1 MIEYFEV
8 LVRDSADEA
17 FEDGMESQFSQGL
30 HSAVVEHGKTALLAI
45 DRVILAGNTNAE
57 LLGETLVQIGAVEDP
72 ATHDRRLA
80 ILTRALQSQDVR
92 VRDAASLGL
101 ETMEDASAIPAI
113 ETAVASEQSKRMRK
127 NLIAVIGSLRGRE

>member
-17 FEDGMESQFSQGL
+17 FEDGMGSQFRLGL
-30 HSAVVEHGKTALLAI
+30 HSAVVEHGTTALLAI
-45 DRVILAGNTNAE
+45 DRVILAGNTNYE

-80 ILTRALQSQDVR
+80 ILINALQSQDVR

-127 NLIAVIGSLRGRE
+127 NLIAVIGSLREF